1 MHDFELFA
9 WIILLLL
16 FTVIPLKP
24 LYHLF
29 LSGLGIEITK
39 DTTPFLGEDRDNE
52 QHYAQ
57 LYRPGDRKYNKIVEL
72 CEKAKSVN

>member
-1 MHDFELFA
+1 MLLFA
-9 WIILLLL
+9 
-16 FTVIPLKP
+16 VIPLKP

-29 LSGLGIEITK
+29 LRGLGIEITK
-39 DTTPFLGEDRDNE
+39 DTTPFLGEDSDSE